1 MTTNILPLL
10 PIMIPFFAGIIMLF
24 MGKRPVW
31 HRVVSGISGLLMMLS
46 AVWLVISIYRNGTIV
61 TFLGDWMAPFGISV
75 VIDMAAALL
84 LLTTSIIAFLIVVY
98 SFQSIGIEREKY
110 FYYPMVLFMI
120 AGVNGAFSTG
130 DIFNMFVF
138 FEVFLLASYVL
149 ITMGGTR
156 VQLQEGFK
164 YLLVNLISSNF
175 FVLGLAYLYSVTGSL
190 NMADIY
196 LKLEDYDGNM
206 VIMTVL
212 AVVFLFVFA
221 TKAGLFPL
229 FFWLPGSYYAPPMP
243 IIALFGALL
252 TKVGVYAIAR
262 TYSLFFIENQAFTH
276 QALLLMALLTIIMGS
291 IGALAYTDMKKII
304 IYNILIAVGVII
316 VGFSMMDEIGTIG
329 AMYYL
334 IHDMIIKAALFMLVG
349 FIIYRTGKA
358 DSEHLGG
365 LIRKHPV
372 TGWMFLVAGFAL
384 AGVPPL
390 SGFYGK
396 FFIVQS
402 TFDNDHYVAGIIVL
416 VSSLAVLIS
425 VVRIFMNVFWRGEM
439 DFSTLKPI
447 KTDKLLFASIGLV
460 IVSVAFGLAADLL
473 YPFFEMAASSFH
485 DPASYASYLTEVE

>member
-1 MTTNILPLL
+1 MTTNVLALL
-10 PIMIPFFAGIIMLF
+10 PVMIPFLAGIVMLF
-24 MGKRPVW
+24 IGKRPVP
-31 HRVVSGISGLLMMLS
+31 HRVVSGITGLLLII
-46 AVWLVISIYRNGTIV
+46 AAAWIVTHVYQNGTIV

-75 VIDMAAALL
+75 VIDMASALL
-84 LLTTSIIAFLIVVY
+84 LLTTSIITFAVVVY
-98 SFQSIGIEREKY
+98 SYQSIGIEREKY
-110 FYYPMVLFMI
+110 FYYVMIMFMI
-120 AGVNGAFSTG
+120 AGVNGAFTTG
-130 DIFNMFVF
+130 DLFNMFVF
-138 FEVFLLASYVL
+138 FEVFLIASYVL
-149 ITMGGTR
+149 ITLGGTKI
-156 VQLQEGFK
+156 QLQEGFK

-196 LKLEDYDGNM
+196 LKLESYDGSIL
-206 VIMTVL
+206 IMTLL

-243 IIALFGALL
+243 VIALFGALL

-262 TYSLFFIENQAFTH
+262 TYSLFFIDNQAFTH
-276 QALLLMALLTIIMGS
+276 QVLLLMALLTIIMGC
-291 IGALAYTDMKKII
+291 IGAIAYTDMKKVI
-304 IYNILIAVGVII
+304 IYNILIAVGII
-316 VGFSMMDEIGTIG
+316 LVGFSFMDETGTIG

-349 FIIYRTGKA
+349 FIIYRTGMT
-358 DSEHLGG
+358 DSERLGG
-365 LIRKHPV
+365 LIKKHPI

-402 TFDNDHYVAGIIVL
+402 AFDNGHFIAGIIVL

-425 VVRIFMNVFWRGEM
+425 IVRMFMNVFWRGDM

-447 KTDKLLFASIGLV
+447 KRDKLLFSSIGLV
-460 IVSVAFGLAADLL
+460 IVSVAFGLSADFL
-473 YPFFEMAASSFH
+473 YPLFEMAASSFH

>member
-1 MTTNILPLL
+1 MTTNILALL
-10 PIMIPFFAGIIMLF
+10 PILIPLFSGIIMLF
-24 MGKRPVW
+24 MGKRPVR
-31 HRVVSGISGLLMMLS
+31 HRVVSGITGLLMML
-46 AVWLVISIYRNGTIV
+46 AAAFIVAHVFQNGTMV
-61 TFLGDWMAPFGISV
+61 TYIGDWMAPFGINL
-75 VIDMAAALL
+75 VIDMASALL
-84 LLTTSIIAFLIVVY
+84 LLTTSVITFAVIVY

-110 FYYPMVLFMI
+110 YYYVMVMFMI
-120 AGVNGAFSTG
+120 TGVNGAFSTG

-138 FEVFLLASYVL
+138 FEVFLLSSYVL
-149 ITMGGTR
+149 ITLGGKKI
-156 VQLQEGFK
+156 QLQEGFK

-196 LKLEDYDGNM
+196 LKLENYDGSL
-206 VIMTVL
+206 VIMTII

-229 FFWLPGSYYAPPMP
+229 YFWLPGSYYAPPMP
-243 IIALFGALL
+243 VIALFGALL

-262 TYSLFFIENQAFTH
+262 TYSLFFIGNEAFTH
-276 QALLLMALLTIIMGS
+276 QALLLLALLTIVLGS
-291 IGALAYTDMKKII
+291 VGALAYTDMKNII

-358 DSEHLGG
+358 DSERLGG
-365 LIRKHPV
+365 LIKRHPV
-372 TGWMFLVAGFAL
+372 AGWMFLVAGFAL

-402 TFDNDHYVAGIIVL
+402 TFDNDHYIAGLIVL
-416 VSSLAVLIS
+416 ISSLAVLIS
-425 VVRIFMNVFWRGEM
+425 VVRIFMNVFWRGDM

-460 IVSVAFGLAADLL
+460 IVSVVFGLAADLL

>member
-1 MTTNILPLL
+1 MTTNILALL
-10 PIMIPFFAGIIMLF
+10 PIMIPIFAGIIMLF
-24 MGKRPVW
+24 MGKRPVM
-31 HRVVSGISGLLMMLS
+31 HRVVSGISGLLMIL
-46 AVWLVISIYRNGTIV
+46 AAIWIVAHVFQNGTMV
-61 TFLGDWMAPFGISV
+61 TYIGDWMAPFGINV
-75 VIDMAAALL
+75 VIDMASALL
-84 LLTTSIIAFLIVVY
+84 LLTTSIITFAVVVY
-98 SFQSIGIEREKY
+98 SFQSIGIERER
-110 FYYPMVLFMI
+110 YYYYVMVMFMI

-149 ITMGGTR
+149 ITLGGTKI
-156 VQLQEGFK
+156 QLQEGFK
-164 YLLVNLISSNF
+164 YLLVNMISSNF
-175 FVLGLAYLYSVTGSL
+175 FVLGVAYLYSVTGSL

-196 LKLEDYDGNM
+196 LKLEDYDGSL
-206 VIMTVL
+206 VIMTII
-212 AVVFLFVFA
+212 AVVFMFVFA
-221 TKAGLFPL
+221 TKAGVFPL

-243 IIALFGALL
+243 VIALFGALL
-252 TKVGVYAIAR
+252 TKVGIYAIAR
-262 TYSLFFIENQAFTH
+262 TYSLFFIDNQAFTH
-276 QALLLMALLTIIMGS
+276 QALLLLALLTIILGS
-291 IGALAYTDMKKII
+291 VGAMAYTDMKKVI
-304 IYNILIAVGVII
+304 IYNILIAVGII
-316 VGFSMMDEIGTIG
+316 LVGFSLMDEVGTIG

-358 DSEHLGG
+358 DSERLGG

-402 TFDNDHYVAGIIVL
+402 AFDNDHYIAGIIVL
-416 VSSLAVLIS
+416 VSSLAVLVS
-425 VVRIFMNVFWRGEM
+425 VVRIFMNVFWREEM

-447 KTDKLLFASIGLV
+447 KSDKLLFSSIGLV
-460 IVSVAFGLAADLL
+460 IVSVAFGLAADFL